1 LSSSDV
7 RDASAGV
14 AHATGVVL
22 ITFAVRP
29 KNFFHLG
36 LVRQGGLRSQL
47 APRITPPRASRR
59 TEPFRSSVGGGRAP
73 GAPPRAMTRSGLLH
87 RTPGDVVSSPR
98 TSAPSAPIDA
108 SRVAHRSG
116 SFAGPSPSRL
126 ALFVSPAASA
136 LAEAVAARVKL
147 CAGLD
152 CEWFT
157 VHARA
162 PEGVPRIDPAVLGA
176 DALAATLASSRWMAK
191 ENANPRLSASPR
203 EGGRGARSPA
213 ALIAKGEAA
222 VRLGDHARAN
232 DAFAEAR
239 AANDA
244 AVRGDARLRRAADA
258 DADAAAAVSPA
269 HANARAV
276 AAAFAPVVLAMLG
289 DEPYATGGD
298 RQQSASSRASSR
310 ADVADANLRCVLDVL
325 AKGNSARG
333 GLLIVLGTL
342 PEATAAETRARCH
355 GLGVAYV
362 QCALVDFDAAHV
374 ARGAVDAWVASADGP
389 RAMACAEAVVLRAVC
404 GAVADAADADGED
417 SVVTIREPGGE
428 ADGDVGKDA
437 EEEMEEEG
445 AGKAQAQAHSHS
457 KGSFKGSFK
466 VRRLASGDPRDA
478 ASPRAA
484 VLASLLAAQAA
495 EIRSLQA
502 SAATAAEARAMRTL
516 RDDAEAAAKDAA
528 RRAASETDRASFLEL
543 ALTQER
549 RARSSALETLEHA
562 HKARLTELERDHAR
576 DRERFAEAEETLR
589 AERDACARD
598 ADEARA
604 RLESRAREFSAE
616 RELLRAEREEER
628 GARAELERLE
638 VAYDRLAVEKRAE
651 AERMSSRA
659 EALRDALGASRA
671 ETADLAE
678 LLSAEKGGRD
688 ARPHLEDA
696 FFARDRAEADA
707 TETRGK
713 LAEATTEAR
722 RWRARCDAA
731 ERRALDAERRAEKDA
746 MRAVVADARAASF
759 RDAAAGRV
767 PDTYGHSVSRDAL
780 ERVGAAP
787 ENAEGSAAPTET
799 ERPRGVAR
807 TSGAFDVVSSS
818 DVVHPA
824 LVETPGPGIGAT
836 PGPAAPRYLPAPAF
850 LNLETPEG
858 TSAERGPETFGP
870 ETFGP
875 ETFGPETFEPE
886 TFGPEPE
893 PESERERDL
902 ASALSRADA
911 AEEKLRACESALRL
925 AETAKADAETRA
937 AAATI
942 LAESDR
948 RETGDFEATVSG
960 LKRAILEARAETRVA
975 ARTAE
980 TETKTA
986 RASVAAAE
994 AAAHALVASETKRR
1008 VAAERER
1015 DAAREEA
1022 ASARKNADATRAE
1035 AERLLERA
1043 EISPTV
1049 TDEEETH
1056 YVSRI
1061 GDDAKTAKTKTHM
1074 GISSVSSVCSEREA
1088 VSFAAARC
1096 AELERLIPGARVCV
1110 ARVTEKKKLAVVAAG
1125 AMAPLVRWFGARGW
1139 SSKVARG
1146 SLAHACLSAA
1156 TEARAENGA
1165 FAGRRRRVA
1174 GGGVRRVATAG
1185 GNPEDEHDA
1194 SVALL
1199 RQISSVRARGD
1210 GANGAGVAVACGSL
1224 GDLALLVDCSDRL
1237 ARVSLADLKNAHV
1250 TADAVA
1256 AAFDRADDAADAAA
1270 IAAFAASRDALE
1282 NSDENSEQNKSFR
1295 DAFDSAAHAV
1305 RAMETHAAR
1314 RHRAESMCRRRY
1326 RGGDGCLTRVVDAGA
1341 GALFAFIHDDGRE
1354 DGRFED
1360 TIAPNCAAIAAAV
1373 LAHVARAAGVA
1384 AGVGGSAAIPRA
1396 ARDAFAALSEA
1407 AAAVEAAEKEDAL
1420 EIELEQAMGIR
1431 RRPKRSVLKP
1441 DEACRTTL
1449 SSGES
1454 DAETFETFET
1464 FETAARRRFDS
1475 AALAAARTAAPLWSA
1490 PKSETPKT
1498 KTPSA
1503 FAVAR
1508 LLVRGEDGHDK
1519 MRDRAVDANLGPER
1533 DLDDVE
1539 KTLRLSSAPLA
1550 FALAAIR
1557 RGASEDSER
1566 VFDADA
1572 VVALRAAHALWLW
1585 TASCVALWRARRLVR
1600 ATARPGV
1607 FDVESVE
1614 AELRRRR
1621 RAASV
1626 VGRYWR
1632 AHAERFFANA
1642 RAARPF
1648 SVDRA

>member
-1 LSSSDV
+1 
-7 RDASAGV
+7 
-14 AHATGVVL
+14 
-22 ITFAVRP
+22 
-29 KNFFHLG
+29 
-36 LVRQGGLRSQL
+36 
-47 APRITPPRASRR
+47 
-59 TEPFRSSVGGGRAP
+59 
-73 GAPPRAMTRSGLLH
+73 MTRSGLLH
-87 RTPGDVVSSPR
+87 RSPGDVVSSPR

-176 DALAATLASSRWMAK
+176 DALAATLAGSRWMAK

-203 EGGRGARSPA
+203 EGGRGTRSPA

-244 AVRGDARLRRAADA
+244 AVREDARLRRAAEA

-289 DEPYATGGD
+289 DDEAYNTGGD
-298 RQQSASSRASSR
+298 RHQSVQSVSSRASSR
-310 ADVADANLRCVLDVL
+310 ADVVDANLRCVLDVL

-333 GLLIVLGTL
+333 GLLIALGTL
-342 PEATAAETRARCH
+342 PEATVAETRARCQ
-355 GLGVAYV
+355 GLGIAYV

-374 ARGAVDAWVASADGP
+374 ARGAVDAWIASADGP
-389 RAMACAEAVVLRAVC
+389 QAMACAEAVVLRAVC
-404 GAVADAADADGED
+404 GADADAADANGED
-417 SVVTIREPGGE
+417 DVVTIRESGGE
-428 ADGDVGKDA
+428 AGKDA
-437 EEEMEEEG
+437 EEQG
-445 AGKAQAQAHSHS
+445 SRKAS
-457 KGSFKGSFK
+457 KGLSKGSFK

-495 EIRSLQA
+495 EIRSLRD

-528 RRAASETDRASFLEL
+528 QRAASETDRASFLEL
-543 ALTQER
+543 ALMQER
-549 RARSSALETLEHA
+549 RARASALETLEHA

-576 DRERFAEAEETLR
+576 DRERFAAAEETLR
-589 AERDACARD
+589 AERNACARD

-604 RLESRAREFSAE
+604 RLETRVREFH
-616 RELLRAEREEER
+616 AEREEER

-651 AERMSSRA
+651 AERMTSRA

-671 ETADLAE
+671 EAADLAE
-678 LLSAEKGGRD
+678 LLSAEKGGQD

-767 PDTYGHSVSRDAL
+767 PDTYGNSVSRDAL
-780 ERVGAAP
+780 ERVGAAS

-807 TSGAFDVVSSS
+807 TGDTFGVSSS

-850 LNLETPEG
+850 PNLETPEG
-858 TSAERGPETFGP
+858 TSAERGFETRPETFGF
-870 ETFGP
+870 EIGP
-875 ETFGPETFEPE
+875 
-886 TFGPEPE
+886 
-893 PESERERDL
+893 ERERDL

-937 AAATI
+937 AAAT
-942 LAESDR
+942 LVAESDR

-975 ARTAE
+975 AQTAE

-994 AAAHALVASETKRR
+994 AAAHAVVASETKRR

-1035 AERLLERA
+1035 AEQLLERA
-1043 EISPTV
+1043 EISPEV
-1049 TDEEETH
+1049 TDEEETS

-1061 GDDAKTAKTKTHM
+1061 GDDAKTA
-1074 GISSVSSVCSEREA
+1074 ISSVSSERDA

-1156 TEARAENGA
+1156 AEARAEGGA

-1174 GGGVRRVATAG
+1174 GGGGRRVATAG
-1185 GNPEDEHDA
+1185 GNPEDENDA
-1194 SVALL
+1194 SVAPFLL
-1199 RQISSVRARGD
+1199 RQVSSVRTRGD

-1237 ARVSLADLKNAHV
+1237 ARTSLADLKNAHAA
-1250 TADAVA
+1250 ADAVA
-1256 AAFDRADDAADAAA
+1256 AAFDKADDAADTAAV
-1270 IAAFAASRDALE
+1270 AAFAASRDALE
-1282 NSDENSEQNKSFR
+1282 NVDENSDEQNTPR

-1314 RHRAESMCRRRY
+1314 RYRAESMCRRRY

-1341 GALFAFIHDDGRE
+1341 GALFAFRHDDAKEGSA
-1354 DGRFED
+1354 FK
-1360 TIAPNCAAIAAAV
+1360 TNCAAAAV
-1373 LAHVARAAGVA
+1373 LAHVTRAAGVV

-1396 ARDAFAALSEA
+1396 TRDAFAALSEA
-1407 AAAVEAAEKEDAL
+1407 AAAVEASEKEDAL
-1420 EIELEQAMGIR
+1420 ELELEHVMGIR
-1431 RRPKRSVLKP
+1431 RRPKPVT
-1441 DEACRTTL
+1441 DEASVT
-1449 SSGES
+1449 GDAG
-1454 DAETFETFET
+1454 DAETSGGVGD
-1464 FETAARRRFDS
+1464 AARRLRS
-1475 AALAAARTAAPLWSA
+1475 AALEAARTAAPLWST
-1490 PKSETPKT
+1490 PKSEMTKT

-1539 KTLRLSSAPLA
+1539 KALRASSAPLA
-1550 FALAAIR
+1550 FALAA
-1557 RGASEDSER
+1557 SLESDSEE

-1585 TASCVALWRARRLVR
+1585 TASCVALWRARRVVR

-1642 RAARPF
+1642 RVARPF

>member
-1 LSSSDV
+1 
-7 RDASAGV
+7 
-14 AHATGVVL
+14 
-22 ITFAVRP
+22 
-29 KNFFHLG
+29 
-36 LVRQGGLRSQL
+36 
-47 APRITPPRASRR
+47 
-59 TEPFRSSVGGGRAP
+59 
-73 GAPPRAMTRSGLLH
+73 MTRSGLLH

-836 PGPAAPRYLPAPAF
+836 PGPAAPRYLPAPCV
-850 LNLETPEG
+850 
-858 TSAERGPETFGP
+858 
-870 ETFGP
+870 
-875 ETFGPETFEPE
+875 
-886 TFGPEPE
+886 PEP
-893 PESERERDL
+893 RDAGRYL
-902 ASALSRADA
+902 
-911 AEEKLRACESALRL
+911 
-925 AETAKADAETRA
+925 
-937 AAATI
+937 
-942 LAESDR
+942 
-948 RETGDFEATVSG
+948 GG
-960 LKRAILEARAETRVA
+960 
-975 ARTAE
+975 ART
-980 TETKTA
+980 
-986 RASVAAAE
+986 RNV
-994 AAAHALVASETKRR
+994 R
-1008 VAAERER
+1008 
-1015 DAAREEA
+1015 
-1022 ASARKNADATRAE
+1022 TRNV
-1035 AERLLERA
+1035 RTRNVR
-1043 EISPTV
+1043 TRNV
-1049 TDEEETH
+1049 RTRNVRTRTRT
-1056 YVSRI
+1056 RI
-1061 GDDAKTAKTKTHM
+1061 
-1074 GISSVSSVCSEREA
+1074 R
-1088 VSFAAARC
+1088 
-1096 AELERLIPGARVCV
+1096 
-1110 ARVTEKKKLAVVAAG
+1110 
-1125 AMAPLVRWFGARGW
+1125 
-1139 SSKVARG
+1139 
-1146 SLAHACLSAA
+1146 
-1156 TEARAENGA
+1156 
-1165 FAGRRRRVA
+1165 
-1174 GGGVRRVATAG
+1174 
-1185 GNPEDEHDA
+1185 
-1194 SVALL
+1194 
-1199 RQISSVRARGD
+1199 
-1210 GANGAGVAVACGSL
+1210 
-1224 GDLALLVDCSDRL
+1224 
-1237 ARVSLADLKNAHV
+1237 
-1250 TADAVA
+1250 
-1256 AAFDRADDAADAAA
+1256 
-1270 IAAFAASRDALE
+1270 
-1282 NSDENSEQNKSFR
+1282 
-1295 DAFDSAAHAV
+1295 
-1305 RAMETHAAR
+1305 
-1314 RHRAESMCRRRY
+1314 
-1326 RGGDGCLTRVVDAGA
+1326 TR
-1341 GALFAFIHDDGRE
+1341 
-1354 DGRFED
+1354 
-1360 TIAPNCAAIAAAV
+1360 
-1373 LAHVARAAGVA
+1373 
-1384 AGVGGSAAIPRA
+1384 
-1396 ARDAFAALSEA
+1396 
-1407 AAAVEAAEKEDAL
+1407 
-1420 EIELEQAMGIR
+1420 
-1431 RRPKRSVLKP
+1431 
-1441 DEACRTTL
+1441 
-1449 SSGES
+1449 
-1454 DAETFETFET
+1454 
-1464 FETAARRRFDS
+1464 
-1475 AALAAARTAAPLWSA
+1475 
-1490 PKSETPKT
+1490 
-1498 KTPSA
+1498 
-1503 FAVAR
+1503 
-1508 LLVRGEDGHDK
+1508 
-1519 MRDRAVDANLGPER
+1519 
-1533 DLDDVE
+1533 
-1539 KTLRLSSAPLA
+1539 
-1550 FALAAIR
+1550 
-1557 RGASEDSER
+1557 
-1566 VFDADA
+1566 
-1572 VVALRAAHALWLW
+1572 
-1585 TASCVALWRARRLVR
+1585 
-1600 ATARPGV
+1600 ARPGV
-1607 FDVESVE
+1607 RAEPRGRRGGE
-1614 AELRRRR
+1614 APRVRVRSSPRGDGEGGRGDARRRR
-1621 RAASV
+1621 DAPRRVRSARDRGLRGHRLGLEAGHSGSAGRDPRRGADRRDGDEDRRARPWPPRKPPRTPWWRPRPNAASPPS
-1626 VGRYWR
+1626 
-1632 AHAERFFANA
+1632 ANA
-1642 RAARPF
+1642 TPRGKRRRAPGKTQTRLARRRNGYWNALRF
-1648 SVDRA
+1648 RRR